1 MKRFFLLFLFFGCFL
16 LEAPAQQLVLRKG
29 VVIDSFPVQ
38 DSLARDLKL
47 YLPGDFDPG
56 RTWPVIFVCD
66 HGIRALQTLR
76 AMTEAADKNG
86 YILATTVALQDTLS
100 LTENVLRINASMEK
114 LREYLPLDLNR
125 VYSAGFDIGGQL
137 AALVP
142 SLIRPFRGVLSVA
155 SHLTAPEL
163 IGAKGSF
170 EFVGIMGRGDYQYT
184 ELRAAEEFLDRK
196 KIPNHVLYHGGGHQ
210 WPEPPMLDFG
220 MQFLTLMAL
229 KKYGP
234 RSDAALVQSSYLDF
248 QQHIDNLV
256 SRGDFLLALD
266 QVEEGLSLYDG
277 LTDTGWLKEK
287 RREIRKNKTY
297 RAQKR
302 EFDKILV
309 QEDNLTAD
317 YGFYLQE
324 DVNSFNLNNLG
335 WWNHQ
340 MKKITEYQQ
349 SPKKEEQLLGQRLDG
364 YVNALI
370 DDFIDT
376 YGMGVP
382 DDDGLILLHM
392 LKTITA
398 PLDYGHYLKVI
409 SMTAKYGDFGT
420 ANFYLE
426 ELLKNGYK
434 DADTLYEL
442 PHTGLLRISPEFNSL
457 LEEYLGAARYAV
469 EGQ

>member
-1 MKRFFLLFLFFGCFL
+1 MLQ
-16 LEAPAQQLVLRKG
+16 APAQQLVIRKG
-29 VVIDSFPVQ
+29 VVIDSLPVQ
-38 DSLARDLKL
+38 DSLARDLKI
-47 YLPGDFDPG
+47 YLPGNFDPG
-56 RTWPVIFVCD
+56 RNWPIIFICD
-66 HGIRALQTLR
+66 HGVRALQTLR
-76 AMTEAADKNG
+76 AMTEAADRNG
-86 YILATTVALQDTLS
+86 YILATTVALSDSTS
-100 LTENVLRINASMEK
+100 LTENVLRINSSMEK

-125 VYSAGFDIGGQL
+125 VYTAGFDIGGQL

-142 SLIRPFRGVLSVA
+142 SLIRPFRGVLSIA

-184 ELRAAEEFLDRK
+184 DLRAVEDFLDRK
-196 KIPNHVLYHGGGHQ
+196 SIPNHVLYHGGGHQ
-210 WPEPPMLDFG
+210 WPEPPLLDFG
-220 MQFLTLMAL
+220 MQFLSLMAL

-234 RSDAALVQSSYLDF
+234 ASDPDFIQGSYMDF

-256 SRGDFLLALD
+256 SRGDFLLAMD

-277 LTDTGWLKEK
+277 LADTDWLKEK
-287 RREIRKNKTY
+287 RREIRKNQTY

-302 EFDKILV
+302 EFDKVLV
-309 QEDNLTAD
+309 QESILTEE
-317 YGFYLQE
+317 YGFYLAE
-324 DVNSFNLNNLG
+324 DVNSFNLDNLG

-349 SPKKEEQLLGQRLDG
+349 SAKEEEQFMGQRLDG

-376 YGMGVP
+376 YGMGDSP
-382 DDDGLILLHM
+382 DYDALILLHM

-398 PLDYGHYLKVI
+398 PLDYDHYLKVI
-409 SMTAKYGDFGT
+409 SLTAKYGDFGT

-426 ELLKNGYK
+426 ELLKKGYR
-434 DADTLYEL
+434 DADTLYDL
-442 PHTGLLRISPEFNSL
+442 PHTGLLRISPEFNQL
-457 LEEYLGAARYAV
+457 IEEYLGGARYAV
-469 EGQ
+469 EEQ